1 LHSEG
6 ELTDIDCFIK
16 FLRRLN
22 SSQLL
27 YFLFGLSSLYKIF
40 QFWYINWFWKLVK
53 DSWYDSKSLANF
65 TNCFDNRGYSCTQW
79 LKASLCTSHTSHY
92 AYVQITLSYLKKN
105 SYFLLVY
112 YFPTFWRFFSVWWK
126 NSFWR
131 FHMTK
136 FQTLRLQDLVSCW
149 KETWSMRS
157 LQVIVISCTWVFYV
171 HPYAILL

>member
-1 LHSEG
+1 MHSEG

-65 TNCFDNRGYSCTQW
+65 TNCFDNRGYACTQW

-92 AYVQITLSYLKKN
+92 AYVQITLSYIKKIPFFVSLLFSYLLKI
-105 SYFLLVY
+105 FFGLV
-112 YFPTFWRFFSVWWK
+112 K

-136 FQTLRLQDLVSCW
+136 FQTLRLQNLVSCW
-149 KETWSMRS
+149 KETWSMSS